1 MRVRCRAEGSGF
13 FLVVSLTIMA
23 LQWPLGT
30 EEAGSLRLRSRRQ
43 QKMNGPKPWESEVSA
58 AGAPAGCGVPIRL
71 LGGGP
76 SLGFHESFTTVNLG
90 GFRTGF

>member
-1 MRVRCRAEGSGF
+1 
-13 FLVVSLTIMA
+13 
-23 LQWPLGT
+23 
-30 EEAGSLRLRSRRQ
+30 
-43 QKMNGPKPWESEVSA
+43 MNGPKPWESEVSA